1 MELIKI
7 YQGNLINAR
16 ELHKFLESKQIFG
29 NWIVNRIKKYKFI
42 EGKSYIIKLLN
53 RVDGKAGKPKK
64 EYYLTLDMAKELA
77 MVENNSKGR
86 EARLYFI
93 EAEKTLQALQQNKR
107 LEAFMKLEAT
117 KGELK
122 KHVIQLGGTD
132 SNYIQ
137 IDTAGSKVLFNGQLI
152 PDEGLST
159 LLLMGRGLATEMT
172 NEVVKNAAFSME
184 EIEEINKQRHNDVKD
199 TIVKGTG
206 LRPEDFPKEKNIND
220 IDRNESDENI
230 LPD

>member
-16 ELHKFLESKQIFG
+16 ELHKFLDSKQIFG

-93 EAEKTLQALQQNKR
+93 EAEKTLQGLKKNKR

-117 KGELK
+117 KGALK

-137 IDTAGSKVLFNGQLI
+137 IDTAGSKVLFNGKEI
-152 PDEGLST
+152 EDEELPT

-172 NEVVKNAAFSME
+172 NEVIKNSVFSME
-184 EIEEINKQRHNDVKD
+184 EIEEINKQRHSDVKD

-206 LRPEDFPKEKNIND
+206 LRPEYFPKEKSIND
-220 IDRNESDENI
+220 IDRNKSDENI